1 MTKQKGHVLGL
12 SCHLK
17 PGRASQNPRGP
28 YRNEPQTSL
37 NRAATGVS
45 AGLSIRLQVS
55 EMLEQPVL
63 EGASSRSPW
72 TPCTPLYKKQST
84 PDVLVKARAKR
95 TALRTNAAASG
106 RQKGSLPPAQCHGMR
121 ADTQAIASSSFSP
134 FCIKQENGSIGL
146 TVLS

>member
-17 PGRASQNPRGP
+17 PGRASQNPRGL

-95 TALRTNAAASG
+95 TALRTQQPQEDKRALYHLHSAMACELTLG
-106 RQKGSLPPAQCHGMR
+106 QLLRVPSLPFVSNRKMVPSG
-121 ADTQAIASSSFSP
+121 
-134 FCIKQENGSIGL
+134 
-146 TVLS
+146 